1 MKSVDRYMHGHHE
14 SVLRSHEWR
23 NLANSGAYFAGLLR
37 PGMAV
42 LDVGSGPG
50 TLTFDIAARVAPGTV
65 IGVDRS
71 ADIVDH
77 AREAADRRGASG
89 VSFAVGDAYALDFP
103 ADSFDVVHAHQVLQ
117 HLSDPVA
124 ALREFRRVVRPGGFV
139 VARDV
144 DWGGT
149 MWAPPLPG
157 LAEWMRIT
165 QAVQRDNGGEPFAGR
180 FLRAWALD
188 AGFTD
193 VTSSA
198 SVWCFASD
206 EERRWWGGLWSERVT
221 ESDWGAHAREAGE
234 ADAETLDAVSQ
245 AWLEWAADASGWYGM
260 PHGEIIARA

>member
-1 MKSVDRYMHGHHE
+1 MKIADRYMHGHHE

-37 PGMAV
+37 PGMTV

-50 TLTFDIAARVAPGTV
+50 TLTFDIAARVAPGMVT
-65 IGVDRS
+65 GVDRS
-71 ADIVDH
+71 ADIVAH
-77 AREAADRRGASG
+77 AGEAAARRGATG
-89 VSFAVGDAYALDFP
+89 VSFAVGDAYQLDFP
-103 ADSFDVVHAHQVLQ
+103 DGSFDVVHAHQVLQ

-149 MWAPPLPG
+149 MWAPLLPG

-165 QAVQRDNGGEPFAGR
+165 QAVQRGNGGEPFAGR

-188 AGFTD
+188 AGFAD

-206 EERRWWGGLWSERVT
+206 EQRRWWGGLWSERVT
-221 ESDWGAHAREAGE
+221 ESDWGAQALEAGV
-234 ADAETLDAVSQ
+234 ADADALGAISR

-260 PHGEIIARA
+260 PHGEIIARG